1 MEEMEEKELP
11 EEEPMMEPSSTDFIF
26 FIFRPLSSA
35 GAFLWA
41 KLGFM
46 LFFNMHI

>member
-26 FIFRPLSSA
+26 FYFDLYLLHARSFGP
-35 GAFLWA
+35 
-41 KLGFM
+41 
-46 LFFNMHI
+46 N